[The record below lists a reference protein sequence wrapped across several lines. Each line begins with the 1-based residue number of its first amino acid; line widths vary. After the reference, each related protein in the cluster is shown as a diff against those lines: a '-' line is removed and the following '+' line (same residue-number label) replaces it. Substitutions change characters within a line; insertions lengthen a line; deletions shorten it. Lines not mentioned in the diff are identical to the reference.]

1 MYLLCMKNSN
11 AATALQLLPKFLIS
25 KVEKKLREFIF
36 YGISPLFTA
45 FYVNEMF
52 ESILQKGISQD

>member
-1 MYLLCMKNSN
+1 MKNSN

-36 YGISPLFTA
+36 YGISPLCTA